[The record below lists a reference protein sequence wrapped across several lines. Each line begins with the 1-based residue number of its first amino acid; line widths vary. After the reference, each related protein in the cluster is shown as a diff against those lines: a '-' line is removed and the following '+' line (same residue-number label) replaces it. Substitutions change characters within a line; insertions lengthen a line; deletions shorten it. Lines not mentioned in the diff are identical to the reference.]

1 MALDKIKVP
10 SVREAFVQ
18 EIENKI
24 LSGELKVGDR
34 LPPAREL
41 CRIMSVSLTVVNA
54 GVSELASIGFLEV
67 RPRRGTYVAD
77 YKLNGKTEA
86 FAAVMRYNGGKMDDH
101 EIRSCCESRI
111 ALDSYVAKLAI
122 DRAGDEQIAQL
133 GGYAEK
139 LQGITDA
146 DEFCAAIMDFY
157 HKLYSMSDNTF
168 LILLFNSTVEPQK
181 GIYSVYFKKNGLAST
196 VASTQRIYECI
207 AARDAETAGRYLLE
221 AVNSAISGETSILKD
236 QDLSQTVGEAF

>member
-41 CRIMSVSLTVVNA
+41 CRIMNVSLTVVNA

-67 RPRRGTYVAD
+67 QPRRGTYVAD
-77 YKLNGKTEA
+77 YKLNGKAEA
-86 FAAVMRYNGGKMDDH
+86 FAAVMRYNGGKLDDH

-122 DRAGDEQIAQL
+122 ERASDEQIAQL
-133 GGYAEK
+133 GEYVEK
-139 LQGITDA
+139 LRGISDA
-146 DEFCAAIMDFY
+146 DEFCAVIMDFY
-157 HKLYSMSDNTF
+157 HKLYFLSDNTF
-168 LILLFNSTVEPQK
+168 LTLLFNSTVEPQK
-181 GIYSVYFKKNGLAST
+181 GIYSAYFRKNGLAST
-196 VASTQRIYECI
+196 VANTVKIYESL
-207 AARDAETAGRYLLE
+207 AARDADTAGRYLLE
-221 AVNSAISGETSILKD
+221 AVNSAISGETSILK
-236 QDLSQTVGEAF
+236 G

>member
-1 MALDKIKVP
+1 MGKTDSGRRSMALDKIKVP

-41 CRIMSVSLTVVNA
+41 CRLMGVSLTVVNA

-67 RPRRGTYVAD
+67 QPRRGTFVAD
-77 YKLNGKTEA
+77 YKLNGRTDA
-86 FAAVMRYNGGKMDDH
+86 FAAVMRYNGGKLDDH

-122 DRAGDEQIAQL
+122 ERAGDQQIAQL
-133 GGYAEK
+133 GEYAKK
-139 LQGITDA
+139 LRGITDV
-146 DEFCAAIMDFY
+146 DEFCTAITDFY
-157 HKLYSMSDNTF
+157 RKLYSMSDNTF
-168 LILLFNSTVEPQK
+168 LTLLYNSTVEPQK
-181 GIYSVYFKKNGLAST
+181 GIYAAYFLKNGFDST
-196 VASTQRIYECI
+196 VANTETIYECI
-207 AARDAETAGRYLLE
+207 AARDADKAGRYLLE
-221 AVNSAISGETSILKD
+221 AVNSAISGETSILR
-236 QDLSQTVGEAF
+236 E